1 MQHDV
6 QTSSRRRWLLAVL
19 AALVLAALLAAPR
32 EARCACRETA
42 PGDAAEKVRWVR
54 AGAPEDTASLDRWC
68 AAVGGP
74 LLIAPE
80 ASPAPVADGLAV
92 VVWNVHVGSA
102 ALERLV
108 AELRAG
114 ELSAGR
120 PVEHFVLL
128 LQEAVRVGSSIPA
141 AVPPGAL
148 CARAIAAPVAP
159 SRSIEALAARAG
171 LFGFYAPSMRNGA
184 EHREDR
190 GNAILSTLAL
200 SDPVAIELPYEGQRR
215 VAVSA
220 SVSIPLR
227 DGKLAPLRL
236 VSAHLDNASRGVR
249 FWRSFGAGRARQA
262 RGLLQALEGEAAV
275 VLGGDFNTWFGG
287 ASEKAI
293 VLLRDRFPSPA
304 RLPAAV
310 TYSPPW
316 GLPERQVD
324 YLLLRLPAGWQAH
337 YRVASDR
344 RESDHA
350 PLVGWLS
357 PPPRDVSATGRDAG
371 MRLRSPAREAQRIH
385 PEVPAPRRQRG
396 DLQHVHHS
404 MP

>member
-1 MQHDV
+1 V
-6 QTSSRRRWLLAVL
+6 RWLRAVL
-19 AALVLAALLAAPR
+19 AAVVLAVSLAGSR

-42 PGDAAEKVRWVR
+42 PGDAAAKVRWVR
-54 AGAPEDTASLDRWC
+54 AGASEDAASLDRWC

-74 LLIAPE
+74 LLTGPE
-80 ASPAPVADGLAV
+80 TPPASAAVVDGLGV

-128 LQEAVRVGSSIPA
+128 LQEAVRVGSSIPG

-148 CARAIAAPVAP
+148 FARAVAAPVDP
-159 SRSIEALAARAG
+159 SRSIEAVAARAG

-184 EHREDR
+184 GYPEDR
-190 GNAILSTLAL
+190 GNAILSTLEL
-200 SDPVAIELPYEGQRR
+200 SDPVAIELPYERQRR

-227 DGKLAPLRL
+227 NGKAARLRL
-236 VSAHLDNASRGVR
+236 VSAHLDNASSGIR

-262 RGLLQALEGEAAV
+262 RALLEFLRDDEAVA
-275 VLGGDFNTWFGG
+275 LGGDLNTWFGESREEAVG
-287 ASEKAI
+287 
-293 VLLRDRFPSPA
+293 LLRARLTLPA
-304 RLPAAV
+304 RLPTAV
-310 TYSPPW
+310 TYSPPF

-324 YLLLRLPAGWQAH
+324 YLLLRLPDGWQAR
-337 YRVASDR
+337 YRVAPER

-350 PLVGWLS
+350 PLVGWVEL
-357 PPPRDVSATGRDAG
+357 PQDGVSG
-371 MRLRSPAREAQRIH
+371 ARKLEEARI
-385 PEVPAPRRQRG
+385 P
-396 DLQHVHHS
+396 
-404 MP
+404 

>member
-1 MQHDV
+1 MRTPLVANGFTRKDPNGAG
-6 QTSSRRRWLLAVL
+6 SARWARAVL
-19 AALVLAALLAAPR
+19 AAFVLAASLAGSD
-32 EARCACRETA
+32 EARCACRETT
-42 PGDAAEKVRWVR
+42 PGDAAAKVRWVR
-54 AGAPEDTASLDRWC
+54 AGSSEDAASLDPWC

-74 LLIAPE
+74 LLTGPE
-80 ASPAPVADGLAV
+80 TSPVAAPVVDGLAV

-114 ELSAGR
+114 EINDGR

-128 LQEAVRVGSSIPA
+128 LQEAVRVGSSIPG
-141 AVPPGAL
+141 AVPSGAFF
-148 CARAIAAPVAP
+148 ARAIAAPVDP

-171 LFGFYAPSMRNGA
+171 LFGFYVPSMRNGA
-184 EHREDR
+184 EYREDR
-190 GNAILSTLAL
+190 GNAILSTLEL
-200 SDPVAIELPYEGQRR
+200 SDPVAIELPYERQRR

-227 DGKLAPLRL
+227 NGKLAPLRV
-236 VSAHLDNASRGVR
+236 VSAHLDNASRGIR
-249 FWRSFGAGRARQA
+249 FWRSFGTGRARQA
-262 RGLLQALEGEAAV
+262 RGLLEALDGEAAV
-275 VLGGDFNTWFGG
+275 VLGGDFNTWFGE
-287 ASEKAI
+287 SQEEAI

-304 RLPAAV
+304 RMPAAV

-324 YLLLRLPAGWQAH
+324 YLLLRLPAGWQAR
-337 YRVASDR
+337 YRVAPDR

-357 PPPRDVSATGRDAG
+357 PPTRDV
-371 MRLRSPAREAQRIH
+371 SPAREAE
-385 PEVPAPRRQRG
+385 EVGIP
-396 DLQHVHHS
+396 
-404 MP
+404 